1 MNSSLN
7 KTSLSATLHCLTGC
21 SIGEVLGMI
30 ISSALG
36 FKVIPSIALSVVLA
50 FAFGYALTM
59 RSLLKHGLGVKKSG
73 KLAFMSD
80 TASMTSMEV
89 ADNAFM
95 LLIPGAMTAGLS
107 SLLFWASL
115 ATSLVVAFIV
125 AFPINRW
132 LIARGK
138 GHAVVHEFHHHNHHH

>member
-1 MNSSLN
+1 MNQSLN

-21 SIGEVLGMI
+21 SIGEVLGMV
-30 ISSALG
+30 ISSALS
-36 FKVIPSIALSVVLA
+36 FKVFPSIALSVVLA
-50 FAFGYALTM
+50 FAFGYALTI
-59 RSLLKHGLGVKKSG
+59 RSLLNHGLGVKKSA
-73 KLAFMSD
+73 KLAFAAD

-95 LLIPGAMTAGLS
+95 LIIPGAMTAGLA

-115 ATSLVVAFIV
+115 ATSLVIAFIV
-125 AFPINRW
+125 AFPVNRW

-138 GHAVVHEFHHHNHHH
+138 GHAVVHEFHHHDHY